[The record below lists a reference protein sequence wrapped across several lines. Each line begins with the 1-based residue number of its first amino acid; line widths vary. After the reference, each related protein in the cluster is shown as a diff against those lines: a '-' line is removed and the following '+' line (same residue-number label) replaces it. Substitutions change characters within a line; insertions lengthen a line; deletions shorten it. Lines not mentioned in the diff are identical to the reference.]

1 MVRLGFVGSS
11 VRVLVP
17 FGMILP
23 VYVASFHHDYVAFLN
38 HDYGC
43 VCVCLCVNACVC
55 VCVCVYVCCAYISI
69 LKITKI

>member
-1 MVRLGFVGSS
+1 MVSFVGEVWSS

-23 VYVASFHHDYVAFLN
+23 AYVASFHHDYMAFLN

-43 VCVCLCVNACVC
+43 VCVCGVC
-55 VCVCVYVCCAYISI
+55 LHVDHLS
-69 LKITKI
+69 